1 MEFDDHSPPRYQP
14 LVDLRNGAVA
24 SVELLSAH
32 GDSLALLRRSC
43 EDRQLWQGGVLNCCD
58 FQIAINIAAPQL
70 HDARFGHAVA
80 ALLEQYAIAPPAL
93 TLELDEAAL
102 MHDPAASTSTLEFF
116 KQLGVCLTLDRFG
129 AGPASLANLQR
140 YPFDYIKLAA
150 ACVRDVGNDEAAA
163 AQCQALIAMAQHLG
177 LRVAADG
184 VQTEAQCTFLRNN
197 LCDLVQGE
205 IYAAPQAPAEIG
217 ELLRADRR
225 LPPHLQRV
233 QKKRRKLLLVDDE
246 VNIVSALKR
255 LLRPD
260 GYDIHTA
267 SSGEQGLELL
277 AQQPVDV
284 IISDQRMPGLNGA
297 DFLRQAR
304 ILRPDTIRIMLS
316 GYTELQSVTDA
327 VNEGAI
333 YKFLTKPWNDEQLRA
348 HLADA
353 FRLKEIAD
361 DNARLH
367 MEVRNANHQLNSAN
381 RRMEQLLHQMQRQI
395 DRDEISL
402 SIAREL
408 LQQLPLPV
416 IGLDDDGMIA
426 FINGAAGRMFQ
437 RSGALLGNE
446 ASAVLPQLFPDHAGL
461 PPAGHQASIGGVR
474 YAVTAYPMGLHSA
487 SRGSLITLSLSEAPA

>member
-1 MEFDDHSPPRYQP
+1 MEFDDQSPPRYQP

-24 SVELLSAH
+24 CVEALPAH
-32 GDSLALLRRSC
+32 GDTLAQLRRSC

-58 FQIAINIAAPQL
+58 LQVALNLGPRQL
-70 HDARFGHAVA
+70 HDPRFGPSVA
-80 ALLEQYAIAPPAL
+80 ALLDAYAIAPAAL
-93 TLELDEAAL
+93 TLELDEASL
-102 MHDPAASTSTLEFF
+102 MLDAAASTSTLEFL
-116 KQLGVCLTLDRFG
+116 KRLGVSLTLDQFG
-129 AGPASLANLQR
+129 AGPACLDNLRR
-140 YPFDYIKLAA
+140 YPFDYIKIDPAVIHGVADNEATAA
-150 ACVRDVGNDEAAA
+150 LCH
-163 AQCQALIAMAQHLG
+163 ALIAMALHLG
-177 LRVAADG
+177 IRVAADG
-184 VQTEAQCTFLRNN
+184 VQTEAQGAFLRDN
-197 LCDLVQGE
+197 LCDLVQGD
-205 IYAAPQAPAEIG
+205 IYAAPQSAEQLG
-217 ELLRADRR
+217 ALLREDRR
-225 LPPHLQRV
+225 LAPHLLRV

-246 VNIVSALKR
+246 ANIVSALKR

-267 SSGEQGLELL
+267 SSGEQGLEML
-277 AQQPVDV
+277 AQLPVDV

-353 FRLKEIAD
+353 FHLKEIAD
-361 DNARLH
+361 ENVRLN
-367 MEVRNANHQLNSAN
+367 MEVRNANHELASAN

-402 SIAREL
+402 NVTREI

-416 IGLDDDGMIA
+416 IGMDDDGMIA
-426 FINGAAGRMFQ
+426 FVNGAAGRIFQ
-437 RSGALLGNE
+437 RSGALLGND
-446 ASAVLPQLFPDHAGL
+446 ASAVLPQLFPDGAL
-461 PPAGHQASIGGVR
+461 PQEGHHIDIGGTR
-474 YAVTAYPMGLHSA
+474 YAVTAYPMGLSSA
-487 SRGSLITLSLSEAPA
+487 SRGSLITFSPGEATP

>member
-1 MEFDDHSPPRYQP
+1 MKFDDQSPRYQP

-24 SVELLSAH
+24 CVEALSAH

-43 EDRQLWQGGVLNCCD
+43 EDRQLWQGGVLDCCD
-58 FQIAINIAAPQL
+58 LQVALNLGPQQL
-70 HDARFGHAVA
+70 GDARFGPAVT
-80 ALLEQYAIAPPAL
+80 ALLDEYGIAPVAL
-93 TLELDEAAL
+93 TLELDEATL
-102 MHDPAASTSTLEFF
+102 MHDPAASAAMLDFF
-116 KQLGVCLTLDRFG
+116 KQQGASLTLDQFG
-129 AGPASLANLQR
+129 AGPACLGNLQR
-140 YPFDYIKLAA
+140 YPFDYIKLDRAVVQGVTDSEAVAA
-150 ACVRDVGNDEAAA
+150 L
-163 AQCQALIAMAQHLG
+163 CQALIAMALHLG
-177 LRVAADG
+177 IRVAADG
-184 VQTEAQCTFLRNN
+184 VQNDAQCAFLRDN
-197 LCDLVQGE
+197 LCDLVQGD
-205 IYAAPQAPAEIG
+205 IYAAPQAPEQLG
-217 ELLRADRR
+217 TLLREDRR
-225 LPPHLQRV
+225 LAPQLLRV
-233 QKKRRKLLLVDDE
+233 QQKRRRLLLVDDE
-246 VNIVSALKR
+246 ANIISALKR

-260 GYDIHTA
+260 GYEIHSA
-267 SSGEQGLELL
+267 NSGEQGLEML

-333 YKFLTKPWNDEQLRA
+333 YKFLTKPWNDEQLRT

-361 DNARLH
+361 DNVRLN
-367 MEVRNANHQLNSAN
+367 MEVRNANHELASAN

-402 SIAREL
+402 NIAREI

-416 IGLDDDGMIA
+416 IGMDDGGMIA
-426 FINGAAGRMFQ
+426 FVNGAAGRMFQ

-446 ASAVLPQLFPDHAGL
+446 ASAVLPQLFPDGGAL
-461 PPAGHQASIGGVR
+461 PPDGHHTDIGGTR
-474 YAVTAYPMGLHSA
+474 YAVKAYPMGGSSA
-487 SRGSLITLSLSEAPA
+487 SRGSLITFSLDEALP